1 MNGFIAFMEKY
12 FIPYAAKIGGQRH
25 LVAIR
30 DGFITTMPL
39 MILGSFA
46 VLINNF
52 PIPAYQKF
60 MNNLFGEGTWQAF
73 GGNVWNGTFAI
84 LALLIAFTVAYNLAK
99 SYDKDPLSSAVVSV
113 ATFFTIGAIAPGA
126 DGIANTGGLGSTG
139 LFLALI
145 IAILS
150 TEIFTRLSGS
160 PKLIINM
167 PDGVPPAVSRSFAAL
182 FPAMITVSIFGLITA
197 FFQAAGVTNLVI
209 SFYELVQEPFMGL
222 ANSLPAALLL
232 AFVSAFLWFFGLH
245 GANIIDPFMQT
256 INIPAI
262 EANVKALEAG
272 KELPY
277 IVNKP
282 FFDSFVNLGGTGATI
297 GLIIAIFIVARKHK
311 AYMTVSKLSAAPGI
325 FNINEPMMFGLP
337 IVLNPIMFIPYILA
351 PLVLVTVAYFA
362 TAIGWVPACTIVTPW
377 TTSPIIGG
385 ALATQSI
392 AGGVLAAVNLGLS
405 ILIFLPFAKIAQ
417 IQELR
422 REKEALAAE
431 GVTAE

>member
-325 FNINEPMMFGLP
+325 FNINEPMIVWSSNRLESNYVHSVHLGTTCTCNCSLLCNSNWLGTSLYYRNSLDYTTNYRWRTCNTKYRRWRTCSCKLRFIYPNLP
-337 IVLNPIMFIPYILA
+337 SIRENRSNPR
-351 PLVLVTVAYFA
+351 A
-362 TAIGWVPACTIVTPW
+362 T
-377 TTSPIIGG
+377 S
-385 ALATQSI
+385 
-392 AGGVLAAVNLGLS
+392 
-405 ILIFLPFAKIAQ
+405 
-417 IQELR
+417 
-422 REKEALAAE
+422 
-431 GVTAE
+431 

>member
-1 MNGFIAFMEKY
+1 
-12 FIPYAAKIGGQRH
+12 
-25 LVAIR
+25 
-30 DGFITTMPL
+30 
-39 MILGSFA
+39 
-46 VLINNF
+46 
-52 PIPAYQKF
+52 
-60 MNNLFGEGTWQAF
+60 
-73 GGNVWNGTFAI
+73 
-84 LALLIAFTVAYNLAK
+84 
-99 SYDKDPLSSAVVSV
+99 
-113 ATFFTIGAIAPGA
+113 
-126 DGIANTGGLGSTG
+126 
-139 LFLALI
+139 
-145 IAILS
+145 
-150 TEIFTRLSGS
+150 
-160 PKLIINM
+160 
-167 PDGVPPAVSRSFAAL
+167 
-182 FPAMITVSIFGLITA
+182 
-197 FFQAAGVTNLVI
+197 
-209 SFYELVQEPFMGL
+209 
-222 ANSLPAALLL
+222 
-232 AFVSAFLWFFGLH
+232 
-245 GANIIDPFMQT
+245 MQT

-351 PLVLVTVAYFA
+351 PLVLVTVAYLA

-377 TTSPIIGG
+377 TTPPIIGG

>member
-325 FNINEPMMFGLP
+325 FNINEPMMFGSSNRLESNYVHSVHLGTTCTCNCSLLCNSYWLGTSLYYRNSLDYTTNYRWRTCNTKYRRWRTCSCKLRFIYPNLP
-337 IVLNPIMFIPYILA
+337 SIRENRSNPR
-351 PLVLVTVAYFA
+351 A
-362 TAIGWVPACTIVTPW
+362 T
-377 TTSPIIGG
+377 S
-385 ALATQSI
+385 
-392 AGGVLAAVNLGLS
+392 
-405 ILIFLPFAKIAQ
+405 
-417 IQELR
+417 
-422 REKEALAAE
+422 
-431 GVTAE
+431 

>member
-325 FNINEPMMFGLP
+325 FNINEPMMFGSSNRLESNYVHSVHLGTTCTCNCGLLCNSYRLGTSLYYRNSLDYTTNYRWSTCNTKYRWWRTCSCKLRSIYPNLP
-337 IVLNPIMFIPYILA
+337 SIRENRSNPR
-351 PLVLVTVAYFA
+351 A
-362 TAIGWVPACTIVTPW
+362 T
-377 TTSPIIGG
+377 S
-385 ALATQSI
+385 
-392 AGGVLAAVNLGLS
+392 
-405 ILIFLPFAKIAQ
+405 
-417 IQELR
+417 
-422 REKEALAAE
+422 
-431 GVTAE
+431 

>member
-126 DGIANTGGLGSTG
+126 DGVANTGGLGSTG

-167 PDGVPPAVSRSFAAL
+167 PDGVPPAVSRSF
-182 FPAMITVSIFGLITA
+182 
-197 FFQAAGVTNLVI
+197 
-209 SFYELVQEPFMGL
+209 
-222 ANSLPAALLL
+222 AALLL

-377 TTSPIIGG
+377 TTPPIIGG

>member
-126 DGIANTGGLGSTG
+126 DGVANTGGLGSTG

-209 SFYELVQEPFMGL
+209 SFYELVQE
-222 ANSLPAALLL
+222 
-232 AFVSAFLWFFGLH
+232 
-245 GANIIDPFMQT
+245 PFMQT

-377 TTSPIIGG
+377 TTPPIIGG

>member
-126 DGIANTGGLGSTG
+126 DGVANTGGLGSTG

-277 IVNKP
+277 IVN
-282 FFDSFVNLGGTGATI
+282 LGGTGATI

-377 TTSPIIGG
+377 TTPPIIGG

>member
-126 DGIANTGGLGSTG
+126 DGVANTGGLGSTG

-311 AYMTVSKLSAAPGI
+311 AYMTVSKLFAAPGI

-377 TTSPIIGG
+377 TTPPIIGG

>member
-209 SFYELVQEPFMGL
+209 SFYELVQEPFM
-222 ANSLPAALLL
+222 
-232 AFVSAFLWFFGLH
+232 
-245 GANIIDPFMQT
+245 QT

-377 TTSPIIGG
+377 TTPPIIGG

>member
-182 FPAMITVSIFGLITA
+182 
-197 FFQAAGVTNLVI
+197 
-209 SFYELVQEPFMGL
+209 
-222 ANSLPAALLL
+222 LL

-377 TTSPIIGG
+377 TTPPIIGG